1 MLENIRSW
9 LAAGYPWNHHDVS
22 GTDSVWYV
30 RFQSSDAE
38 DGIYQVVKDSQEVYK
53 AKHNFLS
60 MYVGIALWVNS
71 AYLEACK
78 DTLCLYVKQV
88 GSLDNYE
95 QIFHLH
101 IGLWRT
107 QDKSLWF
114 ETVPRTAGHLP
125 SLAPVHQILVVP
137 HSHCDNWK
145 SPHISSCL
153 FWTATDKCW
162 PSFVPQTQSCSH
174 WCCLKISHSTMISS
188 FLELIILFS
197 LIDRK

>member
-1 MLENIRSW
+1 M
-9 LAAGYPWNHHDVS
+9 
-22 GTDSVWYV
+22 

-101 IGLWRT
+101 IGL
-107 QDKSLWF
+107 
-114 ETVPRTAGHLP
+114 
-125 SLAPVHQILVVP
+125 
-137 HSHCDNWK
+137 
-145 SPHISSCL
+145 
-153 FWTATDKCW
+153 
-162 PSFVPQTQSCSH
+162 
-174 WCCLKISHSTMISS
+174 
-188 FLELIILFS
+188 
-197 LIDRK
+197 

>member
-9 LAAGYPWNHHDVS
+9 LEAGYPWNHHGVS
-22 GTDSVWYV
+22 GTGSVWYV

-38 DGIYQVVKDSQEVYK
+38 DGIYQVVKDSREVYK
-53 AKHNFLS
+53 TKHNFLS
-60 MYVGIALWVNS
+60 MYVGIAFWVNS
-71 AYLEACK
+71 AYLESCK

-125 SLAPVHQILVVP
+125 SLARSPNTSSAVQSLWQPKVP
-137 HSHCDNWK
+137 PNFIMPLLD
-145 SPHISSCL
+145 
-153 FWTATDKCW
+153 
-162 PSFVPQTQSCSH
+162 SH
-174 WCCLKISHSTMISS
+174 WQMLTILCAPDPVMLSLMLSHSTMISS

-197 LIDRK
+197 LIDHK